1 MKKILRDEGK
11 IYSLK
16 ETWEAQNP
24 VTTFGPNNVQKKK
37 KKKV

>member
-24 VTTFGPNNVQKKK
+24 VTTFGPNKLFKKRKRK
-37 KKKV
+37 K